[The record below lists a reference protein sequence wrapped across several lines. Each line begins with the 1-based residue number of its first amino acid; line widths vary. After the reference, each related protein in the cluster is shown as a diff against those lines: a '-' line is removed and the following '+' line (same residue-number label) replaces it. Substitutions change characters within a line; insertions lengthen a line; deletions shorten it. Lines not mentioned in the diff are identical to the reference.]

1 MSSDFFIDL
10 DELFTLKYTFKPL
23 KLLLE
28 KIIQNQSVHQEE
40 IEILKS
46 LNKVEPSELTKNISK
61 IIIQRKS
68 NGDKSKKNNH
78 IQEIIE
84 TDDVKQSDRYL
95 ELNVNEINKQLENIE
110 NNVDEKLKIELNQE
124 LERQQNY
131 KKLKKKINNENSNCH
146 IDNIDSKEEKLDVQ
160 KIEINSNYKNYEE
173 QIENL
178 EKNFEILKEATS
190 LNSKE
195 MIQMQD
201 KINEFDIKTKETSNF
216 LERSISIIR

>member
-110 NNVDEKLKIELNQE
+110 NNVYEKLKIELNQE

-146 IDNIDSKEEKLDVQ
+146 IDKIDSKEEKLDVQ